1 LSGGNAQV
9 SLYLGLVHYPVYN
22 KEGKTIASAITVA
35 DLHDISR
42 AAKTYGVSRFF
53 VINPLKD
60 QRDLAEKV
68 KAHWTSG
75 FGAQYN
81 KDRKEALELMS
92 VVDSIDEAVTDIES
106 IENEA
111 PTIVATD
118 ASRHEAKPLSYGE
131 ARRFVNEGRV
141 LFLLFGTG
149 WGLDKD
155 LLMRAQYT
163 LEPVMGRSSYNHL
176 SVRSAAA
183 IILDRIA
190 G

>member
-1 LSGGNAQV
+1 MKLH
-9 SLYLGLVHYPVYN
+9 LGLVHYPVYN

-53 VINPLKD
+53 VINPLTD
-60 QRDLAEKV
+60 QRNLAEKV

-92 VVDSIDEAVTDIES
+92 VVESVDEAVTDIES
-106 IENEA
+106 IEKEA
-111 PTIVATD
+111 PAIVATD
-118 ASRHEAKPLSYGE
+118 ASRHEATPLSYGD
-131 ARRFVNEGRV
+131 ARRLVNDDRV

-149 WGLDKD
+149 WGLDRS
-155 LLMRAQYT
+155 LLKKAQYI

>member
-1 LSGGNAQV
+1 MKLH
-9 SLYLGLVHYPVYN
+9 LGLVHYPVYN
-22 KEGKTIASAITVA
+22 KEGKTIASAITVV

-42 AAKTYGVSRFF
+42 AAKTYGVARFF

-60 QRDLAEKV
+60 QRNLAERV
-68 KAHWTSG
+68 KAHWTLG

-92 VVDSIDEAVTDIES
+92 VVGSFDEAVNAIEA
-106 IENEA
+106 IEKKA
-111 PTIVATD
+111 PIIVATD
-118 ASRHEAKPLSYGE
+118 ASGHEHNPLSYEE
-131 ARRFVNEGRV
+131 ARRLVKDDQV

-149 WGLDKD
+149 WGLDKTM
-155 LLMRAQYT
+155 LQRAHYT
-163 LEPVMGRSSYNHL
+163 LEPVMGSSSYNHL